1 MGMSKQKQLNEKY
14 AELVALKGNS
24 EALYNSLEKVWAENR
39 SNKEDDLLAKLIIKL
54 NKDADVDFCALFCS
68 AIENSKHRVFNI
80 LDILKDTLS
89 ELNLTSDGL
98 LTLFEK
104 VYQETQ
110 NDMMASVQYEP
121 LKALVEKQSDFCR
134 ELLDKLLTSEKDF
147 ITNYISVLYQE
158 FFKRTPGAIH
168 KELCD
173 LKDSERENII
183 FAVVNA
189 LSNLPYEEKE
199 YKPFLDETLS
209 VYEYIDN
216 RGLPNTAR
224 CLADSYG
231 RLIKHKPEVVSKLS
245 NYLKLDNPEIDYM
258 VSRVLMLN
266 LEVFVKEPWF
276 EDLFFPLSR
285 TKIQHQGIIRNLD
298 FILHGLIAKCDKPEL
313 AIGFF
318 EKWVIDSDYQIKTER
333 LDKMFMST
341 FPDFV
346 RDKKRL
352 HALVTNF
359 FNHENPKIHG
369 AVSEIISYCKLHKI
383 QDVRLEKSILKSL
396 DDQDV
401 VFIAR
406 KILGYTIDAQIQCS
420 LVFSILD
427 KSVTSKAVQNIV
439 YDVFT
444 QHIGKGYPG
453 STIEFLEGQKKK
465 TKSKVKLE
473 LTDKIITHIKSWR
486 DVYKDLPRLK
496 ETMPPSQQSRR
507 IMREEARVMGQSM
520 KEAQK
525 DSIINQICRVVPMK
539 YGSGTFSYFDG
550 NYTPVS
556 KLGSH
561 SISEQLPFSLST
573 HIVKFTMEIND
584 FRRAKRGQK

>member
-1 MGMSKQKQLNEKY
+1 MSTQEEFNKKY
-14 AELVALKGNS
+14 AEFVSLR
-24 EALYNSLEKVWAENR
+24 ERPEELYVLLEKVWVENR
-39 SNKEDDLLAKLIIKL
+39 SDKEDGLLAKLIIKL
-54 NKDADVDFCALFCS
+54 NKEVGVDFCAVFS
-68 AIENSKHRVFNI
+68 GAIENAKHRVFNI
-80 LDILKDTLS
+80 IDMLKNTLS
-89 ELNLTSDGL
+89 DLNLTSDGL
-98 LTLFEK
+98 LTLFQK

-110 NDMMASVQYEP
+110 NDMMASVQYEL
-121 LKALVEKQSDFCR
+121 LKALVEKQPDFCR
-134 ELLDKLLTSEKDF
+134 ELLGKLLTSEKDF
-147 ITNYISVLYQE
+147 VTNYTSVLYQE
-158 FFKRTPGAIH
+158 FFKRNPGATH

-173 LKDSERENII
+173 LKDSENENII

-189 LSNLPYEEKE
+189 LSNLPYEDEE

-209 VYEYIDN
+209 IYEYIDN

-266 LEVFVKEPWF
+266 FEMFAREPWF
-276 EDLFFPLSR
+276 KDILFPLSR

-298 FILHGLIAKCDKPEL
+298 LIMHGLIVKCDKPEL

-341 FPDFV
+341 FPDLI
-346 RDKKRL
+346 RNKKRL

-369 AVSEIISYCKLHKI
+369 VVSEIISYCKLHKI

-401 VFIAR
+401 VYIVR

-420 LVFSILD
+420 LVFSILE
-427 KSVTSKAVQNIV
+427 KSVRSTAVQSIV

-444 QHIGKGYPG
+444 QHIGKAYPG
-453 STIEFLEGQKKK
+453 STIGFLESQRTQ
-465 TKSKVKLE
+465 TKSKIKIE
-473 LTDKIITHIKSWR
+473 QIDKIITHIKSWR

-496 ETMPPSQQSRR
+496 ETMQPSQQSRR
-507 IMREEARVMGQSM
+507 IMREEARVMGQVM

-525 DSIINQICRVVPMK
+525 DSIFNKICCVVPMK
-539 YGSGTFSYFDG
+539 YGSGTFSYFDS

-561 SISEQLPFSLST
+561 SFSEELPFSLST
-573 HIVKFTMEIND
+573 HIVKFTMEINN
-584 FRRAKRGQK
+584 FRRAKRGD

>member
-1 MGMSKQKQLNEKY
+1 MSKQKKFNEKY
-14 AELVALKGNS
+14 AEFITLIENS
-24 EALYNSLEKVWAENR
+24 EDLYNLLEKVWAENR
-39 SNKEDDLLAKLIIKL
+39 SDKEDDLLAKLIIKL
-54 NKDADVDFCALFCS
+54 NKSADVDFCALFCR
-68 AIENSKHRVFNI
+68 AIENSQHRVFKI
-80 LDILKDTLS
+80 IDMLKDTLS

-121 LKALVEKQSDFCR
+121 LKALVEKQPDFCR

-147 ITNYISVLYQE
+147 VTNYISVLYQE
-158 FFKRTPGAIH
+158 FFKRNPGAVH

-173 LKDSERENII
+173 LKDGKNENIT
-183 FAVVNA
+183 FAVINA
-189 LSNLPYEEKE
+189 LSNLPYEEEE
-199 YKPFLDETLS
+199 YKPFLGETLK

-216 RGLPNTAR
+216 SSLPNTVR
-224 CLADSYG
+224 CLTESYG
-231 RLIKHKPEVVSKLS
+231 RLIKYKPEVVSKLS
-245 NYLKLDNPEIDYM
+245 NYLKLDNPDIDYM

-266 LEVFVKEPWF
+266 LEMFVKEPWF
-276 EDLFFPLSR
+276 EDLLFPLSR
-285 TKIQHQGIIRNLD
+285 TKIQHQGTIRNLD
-298 FILHGLIAKCDKPEL
+298 FILHGLIVKCDKPEL

-318 EKWVIDSDYQIKTER
+318 EKWVIDSDYQIKSER

-352 HALVTNF
+352 HVLVTNF
-359 FNHENPKIHG
+359 FNHENPKVHG
-369 AVSEIISYCKLHKI
+369 AVSEIVSYCKLHNI
-383 QDVRLEKSILKSL
+383 QDVRLEKSTLKAL
-396 DDQDV
+396 NDQDIV
-401 VFIAR
+401 YIVR
-406 KILGYTIDAQIQCS
+406 KILGYTMDAQIQCS

-427 KSVTSKAVQNIV
+427 KSVKNEAVQRLV

-444 QHIGKGYPG
+444 QHIGKDYPG
-453 STIEFLEGQKKK
+453 STIEFLESQTKK
-465 TKSKVKLE
+465 TKSKIKLD
-473 LTDKIITHIKSWR
+473 LIDKIITHIKSWR
-486 DVYKDLPRLK
+486 DAYKDLPRLK

-507 IMREEARVMGQSM
+507 IMREEARLMGQSM

-539 YGSGTFSYFDG
+539 YGGGTFSYLDG
-550 NYTPVS
+550 NYTSVS

-561 SISEQLPFSLST
+561 SISEELPFSLST